1 MIEELEE
8 HVRVSVMRPL
18 LPKFDVAAKYLSR
31 IDSTRIYSN
40 NGPLLSE
47 LECRYSEFFG
57 LAPGR
62 VVAMSN
68 ATLALTAAMAC
79 APEVNWLIPDYTFA
93 ATGLAAQW
101 AGKFVITAD
110 IELDSWLLSLKS
122 PISEDCGITPVMPF
136 GAAVTKDLFHFSGTV
151 IVDAAA
157 SIGAKGNDF
166 SMMKDSD
173 FVVFSLHATKVLG
186 CGEGAIVI
194 AGTIES
200 AERLRMFSNFGF
212 DSNRISQISGSNLK
226 MCEISAAYG
235 LAALDEVYTELS
247 DWRKRLDLIDDIS
260 YSTKTNN
267 VTNKYQGARPYWI
280 AQFATNEVMRTANKK
295 LNQLNIESRAWWPML
310 VSQTPGIRTAQ
321 SLPSPN
327 SQVILETTL
336 GLPLWRDLSFSIIE
350 RIGQVIREVQS
361 ES

>member
-1 MIEELEE
+1 
-8 HVRVSVMRPL
+8 
-18 LPKFDVAAKYLSR
+18 
-31 IDSTRIYSN
+31 
-40 NGPLLSE
+40 
-47 LECRYSEFFG
+47 
-57 LAPGR
+57 
-62 VVAMSN
+62 
-68 ATLALTAAMAC
+68 
-79 APEVNWLIPDYTFA
+79 
-93 ATGLAAQW
+93 
-101 AGKFVITAD
+101 
-110 IELDSWLLSLKS
+110 
-122 PISEDCGITPVMPF
+122 
-136 GAAVTKDLFHFSGTV
+136 
-151 IVDAAA
+151 
-157 SIGAKGNDF
+157 
-166 SMMKDSD
+166 
-173 FVVFSLHATKVLG
+173 
-186 CGEGAIVI
+186 
-194 AGTIES
+194 
-200 AERLRMFSNFGF
+200 
-212 DSNRISQISGSNLK
+212 

-247 DWRKRLDLIDDIS
+247 DWRKRLDLIDYIS